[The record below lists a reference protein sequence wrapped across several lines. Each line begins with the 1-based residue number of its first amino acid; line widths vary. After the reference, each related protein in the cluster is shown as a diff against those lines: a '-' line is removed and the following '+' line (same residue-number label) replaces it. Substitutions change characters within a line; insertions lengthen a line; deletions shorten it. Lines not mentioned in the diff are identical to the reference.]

1 MSANAREFFCARGAS
16 GSKPRC
22 SRRCFSI
29 CLSFSSCGR
38 RSLPFWSSNKIE
50 RSTARC
56 SRAAI
61 SRACSSRIRWR
72 CCEASITRCCCCA
85 MNTKKIPASSIQ
97 DACCGPRRW
106 VDHSECISGQS
117 GEGKTLLGDTVL
129 ANFADREWFVR
140 QRDAKVDKLDIA
152 EPAVGRLS
160 GKWIIFC
167 RGGCA
172 IPTAALPAW
181 SPRRSTRSSSAAFTR
196 RSTSAHGTVV
206 LRNLDGVIL
215 ASGGASTPAMG
226 RQ

>member
-1 MSANAREFFCARGAS
+1 MSANAREFLRTQREWLKAALQPAMLLYLLVIPVLWAALTAILVVEQNRTFDGAVQPGGNS
-16 GSKPRC
+16 
-22 SRRCFSI
+22 
-29 CLSFSSCGR
+29 
-38 RSLPFWSSNKIE
+38 
-50 RSTARC
+50 
-56 SRAAI
+56 
-61 SRACSSRIRWR
+61 
-72 CCEASITRCCCCA
+72 
-85 MNTKKIPASSIQ
+85 
-97 DACCGPRRW
+97 DRW
-106 VDHSECISGQS
+106 VDHSACISGQS
-117 GEGKTLLGDTVL
+117 GAGKTLLGDTVL

-140 QRDAKVDKLDIA
+140 QRYAKVDKLDIA

-172 IPTAALPAW
+172 MPTAALPAW

-215 ASGGASTPAMG
+215 ASGGTSTPATG

>member
-1 MSANAREFFCARGAS
+1 MLQGVDHTLLLLRHEYEKDFGTLVAGGN
-16 GSKPRC
+16 P
-22 SRRCFSI
+22 
-29 CLSFSSCGR
+29 
-38 RSLPFWSSNKIE
+38 
-50 RSTARC
+50 
-56 SRAAI
+56 
-61 SRACSSRIRWR
+61 
-72 CCEASITRCCCCA
+72 
-85 MNTKKIPASSIQ
+85 
-97 DACCGPRRW
+97 DRW
-106 VDHSECISGQS
+106 VDHSACISGQS

-167 RGGCA
+167 RGGCTM
-172 IPTAALPAW
+172 PTAALSAW

-215 ASGGASTPAMG
+215 ASGGTSTPAMG